1 MSTSVAVVGASGR
14 LGSVVVDVINQM
26 PDFVLHA
33 SLGSQSDLAELQGA
47 DIVVDVSTP
56 AASEGIVNAAVA
68 AGAKVL
74 VGTSGWS
81 ADRLAVLDKNL
92 AATPGAAVM
101 VVPNFSVGSVVGV
114 ALAKVAAR
122 FFDSVEIVETHHQHK
137 IDSPSGTARSTAE
150 HIAQVRSSRGGV
162 VSPHTNQTARG
173 EEIAGIP
180 VHSLRLP
187 GVVAKQEVIFGG
199 VAETLTITHDT
210 QSSDAYRFGIQL
222 ALTSLREQ
230 TGLVVGLHNAL
241 DFDGDAS

>member
-1 MSTSVAVVGASGR
+1 VSTSVAVVGASGR
-14 LGSVVVDVINQM
+14 LGSVVVDVISTM

-33 SLGSQSDLAELQGA
+33 SLGSQSDLSELAGA

-56 AASEGIVNAAVA
+56 AASEGIVTAALE

-81 ADRLAVLDKNL
+81 ADRLDALGKTLSN
-92 AATPGAAVM
+92 TPEAAVM

-137 IDSPSGTARSTAE
+137 IDSPSGTARATAE
-150 HIAQVRSSRGGV
+150 QIAQVRAPRGGV
-162 VSPHTNQTARG
+162 VAPHTNQTARG

-180 VHSLRLP
+180 VHSLRLA

-199 VAETLTITHDT
+199 VAETLTISHDT
-210 QSSDAYRFGIQL
+210 QSSEAYRFGIRL
-222 ALTSLREQ
+222 ALEALRDQ
-230 TGLVVGLHNAL
+230 TGLVVGLHHAL
-241 DFDGDAS
+241 EFGGDAS

>member
-26 PDFVLHA
+26 PDFVLCA
-33 SLGSQSDLAELQGA
+33 SLGSQSDLAELHGA

-81 ADRLAVLDKNL
+81 ADRLAVLEKNL

-137 IDSPSGTARSTAE
+137 IDSPSGTARATAE
-150 HIAQVRSSRGGV
+150 QIAQVRAPLGGV

-222 ALTSLREQ
+222 ALRSLVEQ
-230 TGLVVGLHNAL
+230 SGLVVGLHNAL
-241 DFDGDAS
+241 DFDGDHS

>member
-33 SLGSQSDLAELQGA
+33 SLGSQSDLSELHGA

-56 AASEGIVNAAVA
+56 AASEGIVKAALA

-81 ADRLAVLDKNL
+81 ADRLAVLEKDL
-92 AATPGAAVM
+92 SATPGATVM

-114 ALAKVAAR
+114 ALSKVAAR

-137 IDSPSGTARSTAE
+137 IDSPSGTARATAE
-150 HIAQVRSSRGGV
+150 QIAQVRASRGGV

-180 VHSLRLP
+180 VHSLRLQ

-210 QSSDAYRFGIQL
+210 QSSEAYRFGIRL
-222 ALTSLREQ
+222 ALTALRDQ